1 MWQLFATSF
10 HFDLIWTCPANVCNS
25 ILHTAWYSLDFD
37 ASWNGNFK
45 NISTRRKCPY
55 QNETHES
62 QVSPDRTISLTVPSS
77 FSGVFGWGN
86 FLILG
91 KPEKAPRFWYLQ
103 QHSCCCTMHRHLL
116 HRFRMNS
123 FTISFI
129 QRLELDHGWVLSAI
143 SFNLPYIFLQNK
155 INIDKIRYEY
165 GGCIY
170 AGWVISCIEL
180 LVCPLVWYYRGFSE
194 ERQEK
199 KLEKD
204 DKDTEY
210 DKLLEEL
217 NAGGLDL
224 TRVSKKLTPYGPMW
238 FLTWLI

>member
-1 MWQLFATSF
+1 
-10 HFDLIWTCPANVCNS
+10 
-25 ILHTAWYSLDFD
+25 
-37 ASWNGNFK
+37 
-45 NISTRRKCPY
+45 
-55 QNETHES
+55 
-62 QVSPDRTISLTVPSS
+62 
-77 FSGVFGWGN
+77 
-86 FLILG
+86 
-91 KPEKAPRFWYLQ
+91 
-103 QHSCCCTMHRHLL
+103 MHRHLL

-123 FTISFI
+123 FIISFI
-129 QRLELDHGWVLSAI
+129 QRLELGHGWVICAIRVELS
-143 SFNLPYIFLQNK
+143 NIFLQNK

-238 FLTWLI
+238 FLIWETFILKNCCGRTTCNSLMAFIQIITWSKFKEIEIV